1 MRTTVNLLL
10 PCPVYLTHTMEYYA
24 ATRQNEILP
33 LVTTEM
39 DPEDI
44 KWDKP
49 EKDKYCTMSLHI
61 A

>member
-10 PCPVYLTHTMEYYA
+10 PRPVYLTHTMEYYA
-24 ATRQNEILP
+24 ATRQNKILP

-44 KWDKP
+44 K
-49 EKDKYCTMSLHI
+49 
-61 A
+61 